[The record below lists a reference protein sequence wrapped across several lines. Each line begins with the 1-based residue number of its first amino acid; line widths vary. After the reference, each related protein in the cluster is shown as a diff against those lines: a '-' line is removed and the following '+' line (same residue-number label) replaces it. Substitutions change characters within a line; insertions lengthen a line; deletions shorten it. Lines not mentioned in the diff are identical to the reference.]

1 MCGTGLERGMGGK
14 NLQRKTSMTTPNDED
29 RDAQKTRRAVK
40 RRQMFWGEPA
50 STSDAGHLLPM
61 ALVGQVDQFEGNGG
75 DPLEKINVKME
86 T

>member
-1 MCGTGLERGMGGK
+1 MCGNGLEREMGGK

-50 STSDAGHLLPM
+50 STSDAGHLPP
-61 ALVGQVDQFEGNGG
+61 LVAEMVDQFEGNGG